1 MKKILSITFILV
13 FFWGSIQKNLLSVF
27 GADNQSPGTLYSE
40 SAVLM
45 DADSGRILYEK
56 NGYEQRPMAST
67 TKIMTCILALE
78 NGKEEDIVTASEYAA
93 SRPKVHLG
101 VRKGEQFRFGDLL
114 YSLMLESHND
124 TAVMLAEHLEGDV
137 ETFADKMNQK
147 AKKIGCRHTFF
158 ITPNGLDATKKTGEK
173 EQVHST
179 TAADLARIM
188 RYCIEESPQKE
199 AFLNITRTQS
209 YTFWD
214 IEKKRSFSCNNHN
227 AFLSMMEG
235 ALSGK
240 TGFTAKAGYCYV
252 GALKR
257 EEKTLIVALLA
268 CGWPNNKTY
277 KWKDTVK
284 LMEYGL
290 NQYEQKSLL
299 EQGTFSLPE
308 TLVVENGQAEKIG
321 GTASIP
327 LKVES
332 IQDKTLLMRKGESV
346 RVIYE
351 GKTKLSAPIKK
362 GKCVGTLKYI
372 VGDCVYLS
380 RPVYTAKSVK
390 AIDYKWCLEK
400 IAKQWTFTFS
410 DNMVE

>member
-1 MKKILSITFILV
+1 MP
-13 FFWGSIQKNLLSVF
+13 Q
-27 GADNQSPGTLYSE
+27 
-40 SAVLM
+40 
-45 DADSGRILYEK
+45 
-56 NGYEQRPMAST
+56 
-67 TKIMTCILALE
+67 
-78 NGKEEDIVTASEYAA
+78 
-93 SRPKVHLG
+93 
-101 VRKGEQFRFGDLL
+101 
-114 YSLMLESHND
+114 
-124 TAVMLAEHLEGDV
+124 
-137 ETFADKMNQK
+137 
-147 AKKIGCRHTFF
+147 
-158 ITPNGLDATKKTGEK
+158 KKTGEN

-188 RYCIEESPQKE
+188 RYCIKESPQKE

-299 EQGTFSLPE
+299 EQGTFFAARNTCGRKWTGRGNWRSSKCSHKSE
-308 TLVVENGQAEKIG
+308 DYTRQNSFNAKRRIG
-321 GTASIP
+321 SSH
-327 LKVES
+327 L
-332 IQDKTLLMRKGESV
+332 
-346 RVIYE
+346 
-351 GKTKLSAPIKK
+351 
-362 GKCVGTLKYI
+362 
-372 VGDCVYLS
+372 
-380 RPVYTAKSVK
+380 
-390 AIDYKWCLEK
+390 
-400 IAKQWTFTFS
+400 
-410 DNMVE
+410 

>member
-1 MKKILSITFILV
+1 
-13 FFWGSIQKNLLSVF
+13 
-27 GADNQSPGTLYSE
+27 
-40 SAVLM
+40 
-45 DADSGRILYEK
+45 
-56 NGYEQRPMAST
+56 
-67 TKIMTCILALE
+67 
-78 NGKEEDIVTASEYAA
+78 
-93 SRPKVHLG
+93 
-101 VRKGEQFRFGDLL
+101 
-114 YSLMLESHND
+114 
-124 TAVMLAEHLEGDV
+124 
-137 ETFADKMNQK
+137 
-147 AKKIGCRHTFF
+147 
-158 ITPNGLDATKKTGEK
+158 
-173 EQVHST
+173 
-179 TAADLARIM
+179 
-188 RYCIEESPQKE
+188 
-199 AFLNITRTQS
+199 
-209 YTFWD
+209 
-214 IEKKRSFSCNNHN
+214 
-227 AFLSMMEG
+227 MMEG

-321 GTASIP
+321 GVASVPI
-327 LKVES
+327 KVKT

-362 GKCVGTLKYI
+362 GKAVWEI
-372 VGDCVYLS
+372 
-380 RPVYTAKSVK
+380 
-390 AIDYKWCLEK
+390 
-400 IAKQWTFTFS
+400 
-410 DNMVE
+410 

>member
-1 MKKILSITFILV
+1 
-13 FFWGSIQKNLLSVF
+13 
-27 GADNQSPGTLYSE
+27 
-40 SAVLM
+40 
-45 DADSGRILYEK
+45 
-56 NGYEQRPMAST
+56 
-67 TKIMTCILALE
+67 
-78 NGKEEDIVTASEYAA
+78 
-93 SRPKVHLG
+93 
-101 VRKGEQFRFGDLL
+101 
-114 YSLMLESHND
+114 
-124 TAVMLAEHLEGDV
+124 
-137 ETFADKMNQK
+137 
-147 AKKIGCRHTFF
+147 
-158 ITPNGLDATKKTGEK
+158 
-173 EQVHST
+173 
-179 TAADLARIM
+179 M
-188 RYCIEESPQKE
+188 RYCIKESPQKE

-321 GTASIP
+321 GVASVPI
-327 LKVES
+327 KVKA

-362 GKCVGTLKYI
+362 GKLCGKFK
-372 VGDCVYLS
+372 VYRRGLRIFKPS
-380 RPVYTAKSVK
+380 GLYRKKCESNR
-390 AIDYKWCLEK
+390 L
-400 IAKQWTFTFS
+400 
-410 DNMVE
+410 